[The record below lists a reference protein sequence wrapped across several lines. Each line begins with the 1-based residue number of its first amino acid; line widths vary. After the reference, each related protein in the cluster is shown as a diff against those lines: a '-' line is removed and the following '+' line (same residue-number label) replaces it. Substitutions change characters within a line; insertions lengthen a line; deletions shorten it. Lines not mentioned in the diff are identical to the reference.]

1 MNNLNKTICNIHFLV
16 FNNKANS
23 DKAIFTNTPKKNNTL
38 SWIQSLYLKKAI
50 ALYGDKLP
58 IIYKNH
64 SYYWSTELDEKNF
77 FDKLPSLKSLI
88 INKKYCNKYMNAYSK
103 VILGLKKNR
112 RLKKI
117 VQHNHFGCTPHD
129 SITWAV
135 SSVGPTTFYPQQNT
149 DTVQKNIFERWNKYF
164 TENTEQSEFL
174 NIDPKFHFSWRNKLI
189 PAHEVIHV
197 VNSMKGRD
205 NHSLSRCEWVASA
218 ANLNIYLGYLETKYK
233 KTRSYKNKKIIQLEA
248 IASVLYIIELINS
261 IDRAIK
267 HNYQTDLSII
277 NEWIVRGVVGDGDYI
292 KDILT
297 AQEPLWRNT
306 YSKHKIALS
315 YCYKFFEDTPS
326 FEFTKAC
333 IDDSIWEKTKFNKL
347 TKNKFNIEFWKR
359 PSIEIDVAE
368 WIIEKTGLS
377 KNIYRFIINPLT
389 NKKTKSNSPLGQKII
404 HTYYNKFKK
413 F

>member
-23 DKAIFTNTPKKNNTL
+23 EKAIFTNIPKKKNTL
-38 SWIQSLYLKKAI
+38 SWIQALYLKKAI

-58 IIYKNH
+58 IIYRNQ
-64 SYYWSTELDEKNF
+64 SYYWSSELTKKTF
-77 FDKLPSLKSLI
+77 FKKLPTPKSLI
-88 INKKYCNKYMNAYSK
+88 ISKKYCNKHMKAYSK

-112 RLKKI
+112 RLKRI

-135 SSVGPTTFYPQQNT
+135 SSIGPTTFYPQQNT
-149 DTVQKNIFERWNKYF
+149 NTVRKNIFERWNIYF
-164 TENTEQSEFL
+164 SENTEQSEFL

-197 VNSMKGRD
+197 VNSMKGSD

-233 KTRSYKNKKIIQLEA
+233 KTRSSKNKKIIQLEA

-261 IDRAIK
+261 IDRTIK

-277 NEWIVRGVVGDGDYI
+277 DEWIVRGVVGDGDYI
-292 KDILT
+292 KGILS

-326 FEFTKAC
+326 FDFTRAC
-333 IDDSIWEKTKFNKL
+333 IDDSIWEKTKFEKL
-347 TKNKFNIEFWKR
+347 TKNKFNMDFWKR
-359 PSIEIDVAE
+359 ASINIDIAK
-368 WIIEKTGLS
+368 WIKSESKLS
-377 KNIYRFIINPLT
+377 KNIYRFIINPIT
-389 NKKTKSNSPLGQKII
+389 NKRTKTNSPLGRKII
-404 HTYYNKFKK
+404 NTYYKK
-413 F
+413 I